1 MTHVPLVVVIA
12 PDSFKGT
19 LDAVRVAEAIAEGW
33 RRARPDDELR
43 LVPLADGGE
52 GTLASLAAAG
62 GWAWRTAKAHD
73 PLMRPIRARWLQ
85 GAGAASETD
94 TGVQAGTDAA
104 GTDPRPT
111 TDSDADAD
119 RPRTG
124 AVAGVDA
131 GTDRAVVELAAASG
145 LSLVAPE
152 DREALAATTFGTGEV
167 LRAAMDAGARRI
179 VLGIGG
185 SATTDGGAGLL
196 QALGA
201 RLVEIDGQSMFDG
214 APPVLLPELKTIDLS
229 RLDPRLAEVDLRIA
243 CDVVNPLLGPNGAA
257 AVYGPQ
263 KGADPERVA
272 ALEAALG
279 GWADH
284 LEAAAG
290 RHERDTPGAGAAGG
304 TGFGLLC
311 IGDRFRSLELV
322 PGVDLPAEAAG
333 LDRALATADL
343 VITGEGRI
351 DDQTAFGKTAL
362 GVALRAR
369 AAGVRCVAIG
379 GSVEPDG
386 VAAMAAVGAT
396 TAAVHDRPVSLEE
409 AVAAGTEPLVDAA
422 ERLARAM
429 SDGGGPR

>member
-19 LDAVRVAEAIAEGW
+19 LDAVQVAEAIAEGW
-33 RRARPDDELR
+33 RRARPGDELR

-62 GWAWRTAKAHD
+62 GWAWRTAQAHD

-85 GAGAASETD
+85 GAGAERGTD
-94 TGVQAGTDAA
+94 TGVQAGTGAA

-111 TDSDADAD
+111 TDADAD

-124 AVAGVDA
+124 VVAGVDA

-145 LSLVAPE
+145 LSLVAHE

-201 RLVEIDGQSMFDG
+201 RLVEIDGQPMFDG

-229 RLDPRLAEVDLRIA
+229 RLDPRLSEVDLRIA
-243 CDVVNPLLGPNGAA
+243 CDVVNPLLGPDGAA

-272 ALEAALG
+272 ALEAALS

-322 PGVDLPAEAAG
+322 PGVDLLAEAAG

-351 DDQTAFGKTAL
+351 DAQTAFGKTAL
-362 GVALRAR
+362 GVARRAR

-386 VAAMAAVGAT
+386 AAAMAAVGAT

-409 AVAAGTEPLVDAA
+409 AVAAGPEPLVAAA

-429 SDGGGPR
+429 SAGGAPR